1 MLQLIAEKNI
11 LLHNKIELLSRK
23 TTREKL
29 LMYFSKQIEQ
39 TGSHQFTI
47 PFSRNEMADFLCVDR
62 SSMSREL
69 GKMRD
74 EGLLSFNK
82 NKFEIFYFQK

>member
-1 MLQLIAEKNI
+1 
-11 LLHNKIELLSRK
+11 
-23 TTREKL
+23 
-29 LMYFSKQIEQ
+29 
-39 TGSHQFTI
+39 
-47 PFSRNEMADFLCVDR
+47 MADFLCVDR